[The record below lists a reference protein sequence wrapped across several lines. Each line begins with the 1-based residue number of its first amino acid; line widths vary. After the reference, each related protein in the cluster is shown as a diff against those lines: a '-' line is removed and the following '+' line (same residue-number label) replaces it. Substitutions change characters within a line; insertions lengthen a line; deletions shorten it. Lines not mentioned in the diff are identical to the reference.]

1 MKNQATRKDESIK
14 QQSTETIEITPFHR
28 SDIEYISQSNFFHS
42 EVTIRRAHIF
52 ATTKNEYG
60 YRCFTNQVFTKDV
73 LIPNKSIHFV
83 EDAAE
88 NWVNGIIE

>member
-1 MKNQATRKDESIK
+1 M
-14 QQSTETIEITPFHR
+14 IEVTPFHR
-28 SDIEYISQSNFFHS
+28 SDIEYISHNNYFHS
-42 EVTIRRAHIF
+42 DATIRRAYIF
-52 ATTKNEYG
+52 ATTNNEYG

-73 LIPNKSIHFV
+73 LIPNKSVHFV